1 MKLISPELKTHISS
15 ELTSMVTCW
24 VLTRRDGVR
33 LAFSTH
39 DRELDFENLAFRP
52 VNSFLPSSVSSTN
65 SLNVDNLEV
74 SALLTSDGLSEKD
87 IRAGIFDH
95 AAISIFQVNWQ
106 DLTQGKLYIRS
117 GWLGEFTLKDNH
129 FTVEIRGLTQKL
141 QQVIGDVFSP
151 ECRADLGAN
160 NCHVSLEQF
169 SALGSVT
176 TVSSQDSFTDSFT
189 DSGRTET
196 DGWFDY
202 GSVRWLSGPN
212 IGIRTEVK
220 TYSAGQFILH
230 DLLPSPIGTGDMYL
244 AIAGC
249 DKRAATCKVK
259 FQNFENF
266 RAETAIP
273 GTDSLYNYPGL
284 K

>member
-1 MKLISPELKTHISS
+1 MKLISSELKTHISS

-39 DRELDFENLAFRP
+39 DRELDFENLIFRP

-74 SALLTSDGLSEKD
+74 SALLSSDGLSEKD
-87 IRAGIFDH
+87 IRAGLFDH

-117 GWLGEFTLKDNH
+117 GWLGEFTLKDQN
-129 FTVEIRGLTQKL
+129 FIVEIRGLTQKL

-160 NCHVSLEQF
+160 NCHVNLEQF
-169 SALGSVT
+169 SVLSTVTSVL
-176 TVSSQDSFTDSFT
+176 SRDSFTDT
-189 DSGRTET
+189 VRTEA

-202 GSVRWLSGPN
+202 GSVRWLSGAN
-212 IGIRTEVK
+212 AGMRSEVK
-220 TYSAGQFILH
+220 SYIAGQFIFH
-230 DLLPSPIGTGDMYL
+230 DPLQVPIVIGDRYL
-244 AIAGC
+244 TVAGC
-249 DKRAATCKVK
+249 DKRSATCKVK

-266 RAETAIP
+266 RGETAIP

>member
-1 MKLISPELKTHISS
+1 MKLISSELKNHISS
-15 ELTSMVTCW
+15 ELTTMVTCW

-33 LAFSTH
+33 LAFTTH
-39 DRELDFENLAFRP
+39 DRELDFGNLTFKP
-52 VNSFLPSSVSSTN
+52 TNSFLPTSVSSTN

-74 SALLTSDGLSEKD
+74 AALLSSDGLAEKD
-87 IRAGIFDH
+87 IRDGLFDH

-117 GWLGEFTLKDNH
+117 GWLGEFTLKNEN

-160 NCHVSLEQF
+160 DCHVNLEQF
-169 SALGSVT
+169 SVLGLVT
-176 TVSSQDSFTDSFT
+176 STISRDNFTDT
-189 DSGRTET
+189 GRTEANA
-196 DGWFDY
+196 WFDY
-202 GSVRWLSGPN
+202 GSVRWLTGPN
-212 IGIRTEVK
+212 AGIKSEVK
-220 TYSAGQFILH
+220 TYASGQFILH
-230 DLLPSPIGTGDMYL
+230 DILPGTIGIGDIYL
-244 AIAGC
+244 AVTGC
-249 DKRAATCKVK
+249 DKRSATCKVK

-266 RAETAIP
+266 KGETAIP

>member
-1 MKLISPELKTHISS
+1 MKLISSELKTHISS

-39 DRELDFENLAFRP
+39 DRELDFENLIFRP
-52 VNSFLPSSVSSTN
+52 ANSFLPSSVSSTN

-74 SALLTSDGLSEKD
+74 SALLSSDGLAEKD
-87 IRAGIFDH
+87 IRAGLFDH

-117 GWLGEFTLKDNH
+117 GWLGEFTLKDQN

-160 NCHVSLEQF
+160 DCHVNLEQF
-169 SALGSVT
+169 SVLSVVT
-176 TVSSQDSFTDSFT
+176 GVLSRDSFTDT
-189 DSGRTET
+189 VRTEA

-202 GSVRWLSGPN
+202 GSVRWLSGAN
-212 IGIRTEVK
+212 AGLRSEVK
-220 TYSAGQFILH
+220 NYIAGQFTFH
-230 DLLPSPIGTGDMYL
+230 DPLPAPIEISDRYL
-244 AIAGC
+244 AVAGC
-249 DKRAATCKVK
+249 DKRATTCKVK

-266 RAETAIP
+266 RGETAIP

>member
-1 MKLISPELKTHISS
+1 MKLISSELKNHISS

-33 LAFSTH
+33 LAFTTH
-39 DRELDFENLAFRP
+39 DRELDFENLTFRP

-74 SALLTSDGLSEKD
+74 HALLTSEAITGKD
-87 IRAGIFDH
+87 IRAGLFDH
-95 AAISIFQVNWQ
+95 AVISIFQVNWQ

-117 GWLGEFTLKDNH
+117 GWLGEFTLKDDH

-141 QQVIGDVFSP
+141 QQVIGNVFSP

-160 NCHVSLEQF
+160 DCHVNLEQF
-169 SALGSVT
+169 SVLGLVT
-176 TVSSQDSFTDSFT
+176 SAQSRDSFTDT
-189 DSGRTET
+189 GRTEA

-202 GSVRWLSGPN
+202 GSLRWVSGSN
-212 IGIRTEVK
+212 VGQITEIKSYV
-220 TYSAGQFILH
+220 AGQFILY
-230 DLLPSPIGTGDMYL
+230 DILPNPIVDGDMYL
-244 AIAGC
+244 AVAGC
-249 DKRAATCKVK
+249 DKRSATCKVK

-266 RAETAIP
+266 RGETAIP